1 MHICLW
7 CWTPHQPPCC
17 SVDVTVCWPGNC
29 GRPAFKRHNW
39 QPTILIWYWKTHL
52 SHLHQQAQEQ
62 PTDCSLVFLGKQ
74 SPVPNGFT
82 FPLAY
87 PFSKFVHS
95 WSKVPGFITES
106 GFSVA
111 LKCKSMVKGKVC
123 RDSWTIMECPSL
135 EKVKFVYVE
144 CGGSVSV
151 LCYFFPTNCCLA
163 LFLFALL
170 VFTLWMLWWMW
181 VINRLS

>member
-1 MHICLW
+1 MKELSTYPLGNMRVNCLKTLKKLSM
-7 CWTPHQPPCC
+7 CLPDNTPSAP
-17 SVDVTVCWPGNC
+17 SV
-29 GRPAFKRHNW
+29 
-39 QPTILIWYWKTHL
+39 IWYWKTHL

-62 PTDCSLVFLGKQ
+62 PTDCSPVFLGKQ

-87 PFSKFVHS
+87 PFYKFVHS

-123 RDSWTIMECPSL
+123 RDSWTITECPSL

-170 VFTLWMLWWMW
+170 VFTL
-181 VINRLS
+181 